1 MSNSL
6 VTWDRAKDVLTIL
19 VVPALMW
26 VASVSTNLELIGER
40 VARQEAELKELRADL
55 ETQRQRSIET
65 NERLAR
71 VETRLVGLTERID
84 EIKQLLQRLVP

>member
-40 VARQEAELKELRADL
+40 VARQEAELKELRTDL